1 MLIVG
6 GGIAGLTLA
15 AALERQGFQA
25 ELVERDPGWRALGA
39 GIAVQPNGMR
49 VLRRLGMDRAVE
61 AAGIPLRRWVFADQR
76 GDVLCDTD
84 LGALWGDVGPF
95 VGIART
101 SLQRVLLGG
110 ASAVPSRLGT
120 SITSLAQHDRR
131 VSVTFTD
138 GSTGDYD
145 LVVGA
150 DGIHS
155 AVRDHVAGGVVPEFA
170 RQIVWRS
177 LAPVRVPGPPSVQM
191 WLGEGCFFG
200 LCPVGDGA
208 TYGFGNVTHP
218 REHDP
223 VQGRLERLRK
233 RFAEFGTVVR
243 DFLAGLETDEQV
255 HCSPIEWVELERWH
269 AGRVVLIGDAAHA
282 SSPMMGQGGCLA
294 IEDAWVLAEV
304 LRAEPTVERA
314 LDVWAERRRPRVTWV
329 HQQSRAIGESFR
341 LPPRVRDGFLRE
353 RGAEML
359 RQRFAPLIGE
369 P

>member
-1 MLIVG
+1 MAELGNILIVG

-15 AALERQGFQA
+15 AALERQGFRA

-49 VLRRLGMDRAVE
+49 VLRRLGMDGAVE

-76 GDVLCDTD
+76 GEMLSETD

-101 SLQRVLLGG
+101 PLQRVLQRG
-110 ASAVPSRLGT
+110 A
-120 SITSLAQHDRR
+120 
-131 VSVTFTD
+131 
-138 GSTGDYD
+138 
-145 LVVGA
+145 
-150 DGIHS
+150 
-155 AVRDHVAGGVVPEFA
+155 GVVP
-170 RQIVWRS
+170 S
-177 LAPVRVPGPPSVQM
+177 PPSVQM

-200 LCPVGDGA
+200 LCPVGDGS
-208 TYGFGNVTHP
+208 TYGFGNVTSP

-223 VQGRLERLRK
+223 VKGRLERLRK

-243 DFLAGLETDEQV
+243 DYLASLESDEQV
-255 HCSPIEWVELERWH
+255 HCSPIEWVEVERWH
-269 AGRVVLIGDAAHA
+269 AGRVVLIGHAAHA

-314 LDVWAERRRPRVTWV
+314 LEVWAERRRPRVTWV

-359 RQRFAPLIGE
+359 RQRFAPLLE
-369 P
+369 PP